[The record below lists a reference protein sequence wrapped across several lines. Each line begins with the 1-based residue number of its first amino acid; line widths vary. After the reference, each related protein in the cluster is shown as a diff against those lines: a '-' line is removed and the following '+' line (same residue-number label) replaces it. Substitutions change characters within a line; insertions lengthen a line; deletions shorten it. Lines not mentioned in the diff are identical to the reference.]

1 VTETDNHSGA
11 GDTVIQVRESDHSFL
26 PARLLEKAAISV
38 VGFEEVRASN
48 TRMAPS
54 AGLPSRSAL
63 VLYGSETGNAQ
74 DVAEDIGRLCERL
87 RFSTHVAE
95 LDSISLVCV

>member
-1 VTETDNHSGA
+1 M
-11 GDTVIQVRESDHSFL
+11 
-26 PARLLEKAAISV
+26 SV
-38 VGFEEVRASN
+38 GSEEGS
-48 TRMAPS
+48 P
-54 AGLPSRSAL
+54 GRSAL

-74 DVAEDIGRLCERL
+74 DVAEDLGRLCERL